1 MGPEDPKAKGPLVQ
15 PINALESSGFETD
28 TRIIG
33 ESSSCAGSMPME
45 DSGVPGAKIDK
56 EIGRSSSVVD
66 PNTVKAVFSAAM
78 ASDDVEMHGEAH

>member
-1 MGPEDPKAKGPLVQ
+1 
-15 PINALESSGFETD
+15 
-28 TRIIG
+28 
-33 ESSSCAGSMPME
+33 ME

-66 PNTVKAVFSAAM
+66 PDTVKAVFSAAM